1 MGRGEIEEL
10 RERLRAYRWSS
21 YRGYAGLGSVAD
33 WVREEETFGE
43 LGLEG
48 RKDRRVRYRRFVES
62 DLVRGKGDPLRALA
76 GQLILGSESFVQ
88 KMKDRLRSRTEG
100 AGAGGLNGRGFLR
113 ARERGEAVLE
123 EIAARVGRSKEALCI
138 MRCPRGD
145 AARGEA
151 MAR

>member
-1 MGRGEIEEL
+1 MQWLLTCYTMDFNRRHGAPGHLFQGRFKAIVVEAQGYFATLSRYIHLNPVRGKVMGRGEIEEL

-62 DLVRGKGDPLRALA
+62 DLVRGRA
-76 GQLILGSESFVQ
+76 IH
-88 KMKDRLRSRTEG
+88 
-100 AGAGGLNGRGFLR
+100 
-113 ARERGEAVLE
+113 
-123 EIAARVGRSKEALCI
+123 
-138 MRCPRGD
+138 
-145 AARGEA
+145 
-151 MAR
+151 